1 MSLPAKLGDDV
12 GKMEVEKMARLVF
25 RKVVKNGA
33 IAYKIVADKEDK
45 LLIDAIESFA
55 YANQYAKELDP
66 YDLVINHEMTT
77 DKNVIFLLYRYR
89 DCRYVDV
96 DKKDIENVAEMIKER
111 YKKLQ
116 KEEEYTFDF

>member
-1 MSLPAKLGDDV
+1 
-12 GKMEVEKMARLVF
+12 MARLVF